1 MISNDFTSHS
11 SGQVILFRNGVIN
24 NINIVY
30 SFRRIRITEFEMVS
44 KQIAVGNVYVPAGS
58 RQKYLFKMNLLVRLI
73 IIMFV
78 LTMKEILICMQWL
91 WSCKLF
97 N

>member
-58 RQKYLFKMNLLVRLI
+58 RQKYLLKNELACAINHYHVCTNYERNINLHAVALEL
-73 IIMFV
+73 
-78 LTMKEILICMQWL
+78 
-91 WSCKLF
+91 
-97 N
+97 